1 MAQAKNLIN
10 FNQTIKQKEARKF
23 ADENNSLFFLTSAKS
38 SVGIN
43 ELFIGVSKKFMG
55 WDEKVELIK
64 NDNNDIES
72 NDTDKNFNINYRE
85 GTISLNRE
93 SNKNINEEHKG
104 GCC

>member
-1 MAQAKNLIN
+1 
-10 FNQTIKQKEARKF
+10 
-23 ADENNSLFFLTSAKS
+23 
-38 SVGIN
+38 
-43 ELFIGVSKKFMG
+43 MG
-55 WDEKVELIK
+55 WDEKVDLIK

-72 NDTDKNFNINYRE
+72 NDADKNFNINYRE